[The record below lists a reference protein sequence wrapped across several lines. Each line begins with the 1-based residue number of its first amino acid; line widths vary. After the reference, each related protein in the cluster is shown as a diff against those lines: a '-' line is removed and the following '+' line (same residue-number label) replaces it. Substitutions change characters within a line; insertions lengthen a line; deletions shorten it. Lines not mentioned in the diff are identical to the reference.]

1 MVQVQRE
8 LEQARY
14 ELTQLQEE
22 LVSHG
27 LTDQLL
33 LLFPPAAAA
42 DSCRQQQL
50 LPSLSTELRNMSS
63 SNTVDLVCST
73 DSAR

>member
-33 LLFPPAAAA
+33 LLFPPAAA
-42 DSCRQQQL
+42 DSCRQQKL
-50 LPSLSTELRNMSS
+50 LPSLSTDLRNMSS

>member
-1 MVQVQRE
+1 VQRE
-8 LEQARY
+8 LDQARH

-27 LTDQLL
+27 LADQLL
-33 LLFPPAAAA
+33 LLLPATAVAA
-42 DSCRQQQL
+42 DGSCCQL
-50 LPSLSTELRNMSS
+50 PPLSADLRNISS
-63 SNTVDLVCST
+63 CNTLDLGCST

>member
-1 MVQVQRE
+1 MQVQRE
-8 LEQARY
+8 LEQARH

-33 LLFPPAAAA
+33 LLLPANS
-42 DSCRQQQL
+42 SCQQQQL
-50 LPSLSTELRNMSS
+50 SSSNHNISS
-63 SNTVDLVCST
+63 SNTLDLVCST